1 MFGFEDPNIILGQ
14 EMYNFYNIVK
24 EIGVLLWYNV
34 GHVSFKVTCDEL
46 SYLQAIEPLF
56 PC

>member
-1 MFGFEDPNIILGQ
+1 MKENWGFNYG
-14 EMYNFYNIVK
+14 N
-24 EIGVLLWYNV
+24 NV
-34 GHVSFKVTCDEL
+34 GYVSFKVTCDEH